1 MKEGWEYKKLGEVCR
16 IERGGSPRPIK
27 DFITNSPEGLNWIKI
42 GDTDPQGKYIY
53 STKEKIKPEGLRKS
67 RWVEVDEFLLSNSMS
82 FGRPYILKTNGCI
95 HDGWLVLRDYQNS
108 LIIDYFYYLLIS
120 PHVQNQFRTKAQGS
134 TVSNLNTD
142 RVADVNIAFP
152 PLSEQQSIVD
162 YLDSAFVKIDAMKA
176 NAEKAL
182 NEAKALFQA
191 SLKEM
196 LEPKE
201 GWEEKKLKEICET
214 ITDFVAAGS
223 FASLRENVVYKSEKD
238 YAQLVRTTDLKSGF
252 SKGSYV
258 YVNEHAF
265 EYLYRVNLDKECII
279 LPNVGVNCGEVY
291 YVTPS
296 LLPYNNNV
304 LGPNAVLVRSNK
316 YNNHFLSYLFLGKD
330 FQKKLSDITSHM
342 AQPKFNKTGL
352 KEIVIS
358 VPLLSEQQSIV
369 ATLDSLKSK
378 VDRLQENYDK
388 ISQECDA
395 LKQAILRQVFE

>member
-27 DFITNSPEGLNWIKI
+27 DFITNSPDGLNWIKI

-152 PLSEQQSIVD
+152 PLSEQQSIVV
-162 YLDSAFVKIDAMKA
+162 YLDSAFAKIDAMKA

-201 GWEEKKLKEICET
+201 GWEEKLLPEI
-214 ITDFVAAGS
+214 
-223 FASLRENVVYKSEKD
+223 SE
-238 YAQLVRTTDLKSGF
+238 
-252 SKGSYV
+252 
-258 YVNEHAF
+258 
-265 EYLYRVNLDKECII
+265 NLDSIRKPVTKGKRTAGIYPYYGASGIVDYVDDYLFDEDLLCISEDGA
-279 LPNVGVNCGEVY
+279 N
-291 YVTPS
+291 
-296 LLPYNNNV
+296 LLMRTYPIAFPISGKV
-304 LGPNAVLVRSNK
+304 WV
-316 YNNHFLSYLFLGKD
+316 NNHAHVLRFKSIVT
-330 FQKKLSDITSHM
+330 QKYVEYCFSGMKLDEYITGA
-342 AQPKFNKTGL
+342 AQPKLTQKALNSIIINLPSTL
-352 KEIVIS
+352 D
-358 VPLLSEQQSIV
+358 EQQSIV
-369 ATLDSLKSK
+369 ATLDSLKLK
-378 VDRLQENYDK
+378 VDRLQANYNK

-395 LKQAILRQVFE
+395 LKQSILRQVFE

>member
-27 DFITNSPEGLNWIKI
+27 DFITNSPDGLNWIKI

-162 YLDSAFVKIDAMKA
+162 YLDSAFAKIDAMKA

-182 NEAKALFQA
+182 NEAKALFQV

-201 GWEEKKLKEICET
+201 GWEEKLLPEI
-214 ITDFVAAGS
+214 
-223 FASLRENVVYKSEKD
+223 SE
-238 YAQLVRTTDLKSGF
+238 
-252 SKGSYV
+252 
-258 YVNEHAF
+258 
-265 EYLYRVNLDKECII
+265 NLDSIRKPVTKGKRTAGIYPYYGASGIVDYVDDYLFDEDLLCISEDGA
-279 LPNVGVNCGEVY
+279 N
-291 YVTPS
+291 
-296 LLPYNNNV
+296 LLMRTYPIAFPISGKV
-304 LGPNAVLVRSNK
+304 WV
-316 YNNHFLSYLFLGKD
+316 NNHAHVLRFKSIVT
-330 FQKKLSDITSHM
+330 QKYVEYCFSGMKLDEYITGA
-342 AQPKFNKTGL
+342 AQPKLTQKALNSIIINLPSTL
-352 KEIVIS
+352 D
-358 VPLLSEQQSIV
+358 EQQSIV

-378 VDRLQENYDK
+378 VDRLKANYDK

-395 LKQAILRQVFE
+395 LKQSILRQVFE

>member
-27 DFITNSPEGLNWIKI
+27 DFITNSPDGLNWIKI

-162 YLDSAFVKIDAMKA
+162 YLDSAFAKIDAMKA

-201 GWEEKKLKEICET
+201 GWEEKLLPEI
-214 ITDFVAAGS
+214 
-223 FASLRENVVYKSEKD
+223 SE
-238 YAQLVRTTDLKSGF
+238 
-252 SKGSYV
+252 
-258 YVNEHAF
+258 
-265 EYLYRVNLDKECII
+265 NLDSIRKPVTKGKRTAGIYPYYGASGIVDYVDDYLFDEDLLCISEDGA
-279 LPNVGVNCGEVY
+279 N
-291 YVTPS
+291 
-296 LLPYNNNV
+296 LLMRTYPIAFPISGKV
-304 LGPNAVLVRSNK
+304 WV
-316 YNNHFLSYLFLGKD
+316 NNHAHVLRFKSIVT
-330 FQKKLSDITSHM
+330 QKYVEYCFSGMKLDEYITGA
-342 AQPKFNKTGL
+342 AQPKLTQKALNSIIINLPSTL
-352 KEIVIS
+352 D
-358 VPLLSEQQSIV
+358 EQQSIV
-369 ATLDSLKSK
+369 ATLDSLKLK

>member
-162 YLDSAFVKIDAMKA
+162 YLDSAFAKIDAMKA
-176 NAEKAL
+176 NAEKNL

-201 GWEEKKLKEICET
+201 GWEEKLLPEI
-214 ITDFVAAGS
+214 
-223 FASLRENVVYKSEKD
+223 SE
-238 YAQLVRTTDLKSGF
+238 
-252 SKGSYV
+252 
-258 YVNEHAF
+258 
-265 EYLYRVNLDKECII
+265 NLDSIRKPVTKGKRTAGIYPYYGASGIVDYVDDYLFDEDLLCISEDGA
-279 LPNVGVNCGEVY
+279 N
-291 YVTPS
+291 
-296 LLPYNNNV
+296 LLMRTYPIAFPISGKV
-304 LGPNAVLVRSNK
+304 WV
-316 YNNHFLSYLFLGKD
+316 NNHAHVLRFKSIVT
-330 FQKKLSDITSHM
+330 QKYVEYCFSGMKLDEYITGA
-342 AQPKFNKTGL
+342 AQPKLTQKALNSIIINLPSTL
-352 KEIVIS
+352 D
-358 VPLLSEQQSIV
+358 EQQSIV

-378 VDRLQENYDK
+378 VDRLQENYNK